1 MNKRDLKIITQE
13 EADSIID
20 RHEEYLNGDT
30 DCALA
35 DFSDTDLSGIDLS
48 NAFLNRANFSGADLR
63 LTNLED
69 CSLGFAN
76 MSGALLPDDV
86 PFVENLDTRVLDLML
101 TGHRSPYKNKPPS
114 RSGYAEWVVYLGGV
128 KKGYALAGKIGLFT
142 AAQLIYAKSR
152 PDRPIPVFYSDFDE
166 VISYLKEL
174 CDGLSF

>member
-1 MNKRDLKIITQE
+1 MTELNLKLITQE
-13 EADSIID
+13 EADAIVD
-20 RHEEYLNGDT
+20 WHEEYLNGDT

-48 NAFLNRANFSGADLR
+48 NAFLNRADFSGADLR
-63 LTNLED
+63 LANLEN
-69 CSLGFAN
+69 CSLGFAI
-76 MSGALLPDDV
+76 MSGALLPDEV
-86 PFVENLDTRVLDLML
+86 PFVDDIDSRVLHLML

-128 KKGYALAGKIGLFT
+128 KKGYALAGKVGVFT

-152 PDRPIPVFYSDFDE
+152 PERPVPVFYSDFDD

-174 CDGLSF
+174 CNGLSF